1 MNFRIGN
8 GYDIHALVEAT
19 PFVLGGVVLNW
30 HKGSKGHSDGDALIH
45 AICDAL
51 LGAAALGD
59 IGTHFPD
66 TDTENKGAESKIFL
80 QKVLELLYLHQWK
93 IANMDATILL
103 EKPKLADYKNAIAQ
117 SLCKLMGLKQNQISI
132 KAKTAE
138 GFGAVGRQE
147 AVVVWVSALIF
158 KNN

>member
-8 GYDIHALVEAT
+8 GFDIHALVNST
-19 PFVLGGVVLNW
+19 PFFLGGVALNW

-59 IGTHFPD
+59 IGTHFSDAAP
-66 TDTENKGAESKIFL
+66 ENKGADSRFFL
-80 QKVLELLYLHQWK
+80 QKVMELLDRQNWK
-93 IANMDATILL
+93 IANLDATIIL
-103 EKPKLADYKNAIAQ
+103 EKPKLADYKLAITQ
-117 SLCKLMGLKQNQISI
+117 SLCQITGLKQNQISI
-132 KAKTAE
+132 KAKTSE

-147 AVVVWVSALIF
+147 AVAVWVSALIF
-158 KNN
+158 QNN